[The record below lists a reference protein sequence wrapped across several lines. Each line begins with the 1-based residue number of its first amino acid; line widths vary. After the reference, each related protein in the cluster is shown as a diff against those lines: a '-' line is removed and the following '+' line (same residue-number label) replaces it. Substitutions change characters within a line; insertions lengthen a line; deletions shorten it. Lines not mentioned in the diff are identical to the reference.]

1 MATWRGLD
9 TNAETIEND
18 RTLTL
23 ADIEFELK
31 SRSGTALLQQ
41 QDTITMAFD
50 EANLEFPIPLSER
63 VVLGR
68 REFNKPEL
76 VDIDLTPY
84 GAREK
89 GVSRRHAA
97 LYRTSHILSLVDLGS
112 SNGTYL
118 NGTRL
123 LPHRPRLVRSDDEVA
138 FGTMVFKIHFEK
150 FSQVV
155 S

>member
-1 MATWRGLD
+1 MATWLGFD
-9 TNAETIEND
+9 SNEDTIETD

-23 ADIEFELK
+23 DDVEFELK
-31 SRSGTALLQQ
+31 SSIGTALLRQH
-41 QDTITMAFD
+41 DTITMAFD
-50 EANLEFPIPLSER
+50 EASVEFPVQISDR
-63 VVLGR
+63 MVLGR

-123 LPHRPRLVRSDDEVA
+123 LPHQPRLVRSGDEVA
-138 FGTMVFKIHFEK
+138 FGKMVFKIHFEK
-150 FSQVV
+150 FSQLV